1 MTKISMDT
9 IKKLRDETGA
19 GVMRVK
25 AVLEEVK
32 GDTKKAS
39 EILKK
44 EGFEKVAK
52 RSDRATSQGIVASYV
67 HHSGKVGVIV
77 EILTETD
84 FVAKNELTV
93 ELGKNVSLQ
102 IASMN
107 PKTVKELEKQEFIK
121 DTKKTISDLV
131 KEVSSKT
138 GENIKIG
145 KFARIEISK

>member
-1 MTKISMDT
+1 MAKISMDL

-25 AVLEEVK
+25 TVLEDVK
-32 GDTKKAS
+32 GDEKKAL

-52 RSDRATSQGIVASYV
+52 RADRVTGQGIVASYI
-67 HHSGKVGVIV
+67 HHSQKVGVLV

-84 FVAKNELTV
+84 FVAKNELV
-93 ELGKNVSLQ
+93 HELGKEISLQ
-102 IASMN
+102 IASMS
-107 PKTVKELEKQEFIK
+107 PKDTDELESQDFIK
-121 DTKKTISDLV
+121 DPKKKIIDLV

-145 KFARIEISK
+145 RFDRIEIGK

>member
-1 MTKISMDT
+1 MPKISLDT
-9 IKKLRDETGA
+9 IKKLREESGA

-32 GDTKKAS
+32 GNEKKAL

-44 EGFEKVAK
+44 EGFEKAAK
-52 RSDRATSQGIVASYV
+52 RSDRVTEQGIVASYI
-67 HHSGKVGVIV
+67 HHSGKVGVLV
-77 EILTETD
+77 EVLCETD
-84 FVAKNELTV
+84 FVAKNELV
-93 ELGKNVSLQ
+93 VNLGKEIALQ

-107 PKTVKELEKQEFIK
+107 PKNNKELEAQDFIK
-121 DTKKTISDLV
+121 DTSKKISDLV

-145 KFARIEISK
+145 KFARIEIGK